1 MNLFQLKENLG
12 EAGALITFSGS
23 FSHGI
28 IEELGTA
35 VRAYLESET
44 VQKSAMMDVFS
55 VYIEAAQNVR
65 NYSGS
70 APEGILV
77 IARQGEHYEV
87 HSGNVVR
94 TEDVGGLSQRLQR
107 LRELDKPGLKALYKE
122 QLRKERA
129 SDQVGAGLGLIEMA
143 RRASQPLSWEFRPL
157 PDGRS
162 FFSLRVVV

>member
-1 MNLFQLKENLG
+1 MNLYELKQNLG

-35 VRAYLESET
+35 IRAYLESQT
-44 VQKSAMMDVFS
+44 VRKSAMMDVFS

-65 NYSGS
+65 NYAGS
-70 APEGILV
+70 ATEGVLV
-77 IARQGEHYEV
+77 IAKRAERYEV
-87 HSGNVVR
+87 HSGNVIDSEHVR
-94 TEDVGGLSQRLQR
+94 ELTERLER
-107 LRELDKPGLKALYKE
+107 LAELDKVALKALYKE
-122 QLRKERA
+122 QLRQERPSA
-129 SDQVGAGLGLIEMA
+129 GAGLGLIEMA

-157 PDGRS
+157 ADGRS

>member
-1 MNLFQLKENLG
+1 MNLFELKENLNDSG
-12 EAGALITFSGS
+12 SLITFSGS

-70 APEGILV
+70 APDGILV
-77 IARQGEHYEV
+77 IARQGDHYEV
-87 HSGNVVR
+87 HSGNVMDGAHVAELTAR
-94 TEDVGGLSQRLQR
+94 LEKLVG
-107 LRELDKPGLKALYKE
+107 LDKAALKALYKE
-122 QLRKERA
+122 QLRQERPA
-129 SDQVGAGLGLIEMA
+129 DGGAGLGLIEMA
-143 RRASQPLSWEFRPL
+143 RRASQPLSWQFRPL
-157 PDGRS
+157 PDGRQ